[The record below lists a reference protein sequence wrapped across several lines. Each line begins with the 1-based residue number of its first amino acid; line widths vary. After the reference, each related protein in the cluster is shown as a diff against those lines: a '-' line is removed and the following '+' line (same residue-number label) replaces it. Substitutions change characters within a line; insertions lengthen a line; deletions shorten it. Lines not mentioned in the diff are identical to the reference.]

1 VDKRTLFAMF
11 LVIIIFMVLNTYV
24 FKSQPAQPE
33 QDQTAVTD
41 SGETA
46 ADSIPPVEMAQPVAT
61 AAADTLFKPASETA
75 TLKLSND
82 NFNVQFST
90 LGASITSVELNK
102 YTWVNSD
109 TLINLVPAKGRLA
122 GLMLLGRHDETDLTS
137 LNWQHDPPDSG
148 RVVFWLG
155 DKATPLVKKTYSLDN
170 EYGIQMDVEVQ
181 SPNQINGIGY
191 DFSDG
196 IADSEKISDKSKNTD
211 YKLLLFAENNLE
223 KISLS
228 KLRKDE
234 IKGSLSSFKWI
245 AARTKYF
252 TIAVCE
258 TGNQLTQN
266 FTAAPADETGNPSF
280 VIDSWDSNPSFNWSQ
295 SFIIYAGPADYDILK
310 SYEISRLEHI
320 PERGPSWL
328 RWLANAIAWLLKLL
342 HSFIPNYGVVII
354 IFSVLLKIILYPLTH
369 KSMDANLKMQ
379 RIQPQVQQIQAQYK
393 NDPKTMQAELS
404 KLYKET
410 GASPLS
416 GCLPLLL
423 QMPIFFALYS
433 VLRYTIDMRHAQ
445 FVGWLKDLSEP
456 DPYLILPILMAVF
469 MILQSLM
476 TRPKKE
482 ALEKMD
488 EKQQA
493 MQQSTKLMTWV
504 MPIVLFFIFKGLPS
518 GLVLYYTVFNILTV
532 AHQYYLQKHHK
543 TQGT

>member
-1 VDKRTLFAMF
+1 MDKRTLFAMF
-11 LVIIIFMVLNTYV
+11 LVIIIFVVLQTYV
-24 FKSQPAQPE
+24 FKPQPVQPQQE
-33 QDQTAVTD
+33 ETTVTD
-41 SGETA
+41 SIDSP
-46 ADSIPPVEMAQPVAT
+46 ADSMEAAELVQAPTVAQT
-61 AAADTLFKPASETA
+61 DTLFKPASQTSEIN
-75 TLKLSND
+75 LSND
-82 NFNVQFST
+82 KFNVQFST
-90 LGASITSVELNK
+90 LGASITSVKLKEFH
-102 YTWVNSD
+102 WAGSD
-109 TLINLVPAKGRLA
+109 TLIDLVPSDRKLA
-122 GLMLLGRHDETDLTS
+122 GIRLLGRHDETDLTS

-155 DKATPLVKKTYSLDN
+155 NKANPIAKKTYSLDD
-170 EYGIQMDVEVQ
+170 EYGILMDVEVQ
-181 SPNQINGIGY
+181 SPNQINGIEY
-191 DFSDG
+191 DFSAG
-196 IADSEKISDKSKNTD
+196 IADSEKIEPKLKSTD
-211 YKLLLFAENNLE
+211 YSLLFFADNELE
-223 KISLS
+223 KLKLS
-228 KLRKDE
+228 KLEKE
-234 IKGSLSSFKWI
+234 EQKGSLNSFKWI

-258 TGNQLTQN
+258 KGNQLTQN
-266 FTAAPADETGNPSF
+266 YLATPAETTGNPSF
-280 VIDSWDSNPSFNWSQ
+280 IIDSWDRNPSMNWSQ
-295 SFIIYAGPADYDILK
+295 NFLIYAGPADYDILK
-310 SYEISRLEHI
+310 SYDISRLEQI

-328 RWLANAIAWLLKLL
+328 RWLANAIAWLLKFL
-342 HSFIPNYGVVII
+342 HSFIPNYGIVII
-354 IFSVLLKIILYPLTH
+354 IFSILLKIILYPLTH

-379 RIQPQVQQIQAQYK
+379 RIQPQVQEIQAKYK

-433 VLRYTIDMRHAQ
+433 VLRYTIDMRNAK

-456 DPYLILPILMAVF
+456 DPYLILPILMAAF

-476 TRPKKE
+476 TRPKKA

-504 MPIVLFFIFKGLPS
+504 MPVVLFFIFKGLPS

-532 AHQYYLQKHHK
+532 AHQYYLQKHYK